1 MKFINSTLLIFC
13 ISVLISCAEEPDI
26 KLLNVKN
33 TLTIE
38 RSFETVELSA
48 EFLQVQDLSSIGIR
62 EFKSGKLQVTQLV
75 DNNSDGT
82 YDELLFQPIL
92 GASSEKDYEIVQ
104 INKKEQPSTEVICYA
119 RFVPERT
126 DDYAWENDKVA
137 FRTFGPIAQKM
148 KEDNIKGG
156 TLTSGIDAW
165 LKKVDYPIIN
175 KWYKED
181 LSGKG
186 SYHKDTGEGLDN
198 FHVGASRGVGG
209 IAAKVNN
216 NYYFSKNFTEW
227 KTITTGPIRTSFV
240 LKYANWEA
248 GGNIVEESK
257 MISLD
262 LGNNLSKFSI
272 NLHGISTISAGLT
285 LHEKDGVVIGNKEK
299 GWVSYWQPHEDSEL
313 GSGIVASTN
322 TFLGYEKYDTDEKD
336 LSNAYAALK
345 LIDNKVV
352 YYAGFGW
359 KESGVFKNQ
368 QDWENY
374 LSLFS
379 DKINN
384 PLILKLIE

>member
-13 ISVLISCAEEPDI
+13 ISVLISCAEKPDI

-92 GASSEKDYEIVQ
+92 GASSEKDYEIIQ
-104 INKKEQPSTEVICYA
+104 INKEEQPSTEVICYA

-148 KEDNIKGG
+148 TEDNIKGG

-285 LHEKDGVVIGNKEK
+285 LHEKDGVVTGNKEK

-384 PLILKLIE
+384 PLILKLVE

>member
-13 ISVLISCAEEPDI
+13 ISVLISCAEKPDI

-62 EFKSGKLQVTQLV
+62 EFKSRKLQVTQLV

-92 GASSEKDYEIVQ
+92 GASSEKDYEIIQ
-104 INKKEQPSTEVICYA
+104 INKEEQPSTEVICYA

-148 KEDNIKGG
+148 TEDNIKGG

-240 LKYANWEA
+240 LEYANWEA

-285 LHEKDGVVIGNKEK
+285 LHEKDGVVTGNKEK

-384 PLILKLIE
+384 PLILKLVE